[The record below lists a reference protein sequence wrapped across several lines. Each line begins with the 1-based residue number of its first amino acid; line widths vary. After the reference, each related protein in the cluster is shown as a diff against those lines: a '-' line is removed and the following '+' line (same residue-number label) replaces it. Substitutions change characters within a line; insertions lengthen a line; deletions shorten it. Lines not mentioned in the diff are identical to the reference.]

1 MQPSKPEADLASL
14 VKNISLVSVTKNLE
28 SLEDVPYTRSSEQV
42 EEHSAPLMKTFSE
55 PTMSVRH
62 RTDEQDENMIK
73 LQAQLAEAHKVIEG
87 QFEAERREKEAERR
101 EKEAERRAKEAAPE
115 VMRLTSGELWAKSD
129 ELSSEIRSTTFARK
143 ELNAIAR
150 QIVCL
155 KKH

>member
-28 SLEDVPYTRSSEQV
+28 SSEDVPYTRSSEQV

-73 LQAQLAEAHKVIEG
+73 LQAQLAEAHKVIE
-87 QFEAERREKEAERR
+87 AERREKEAERR
-101 EKEAERRAKEAAPE
+101 EKEAERLTKEAALE

>member
-28 SLEDVPYTRSSEQV
+28 SSEDVPYTRSSEQV

-55 PTMSVRH
+55 PTMSVRY

-73 LQAQLAEAHKVIEG
+73 LQAQLAEAHKVI
-87 QFEAERREKEAERR
+87 EAERREKEAERR